1 MVQLLKVEGYFF
13 FFLYYKF
20 RYYFIIFTLICY
32 GVISS
37 NEKGCLK
44 YMNNSRSLVS
54 NQNWLKH
61 FKATFTL
68 CMQTQR
74 KTFFLCQNMLVRLYI

>member
-13 FFLYYKF
+13 FWYYKLK
-20 RYYFIIFTLICY
+20 YYLIILFTLFYY
-32 GVISS
+32 GFISS

-44 YMNNSRSLVS
+44 NMNNSRSLVS

-61 FKATFTL
+61 FKAMFTL
-68 CMQTQR
+68 CMQTEH
-74 KTFFLCQNMLVRLYI
+74 KTFFLYQNMLVRLYI